1 MKVVEIMRQSC
12 AQMGRLYS
20 GYFVRLE
27 HNVIQDQ
34 HLRMNKDD
42 FTGGTLFLADP
53 VLQSYIVKETTQ
65 DGKLTYQLYEPR
77 YIPYEGNPILPVLF
91 VADNPPLPV
100 TESYSVTTIDRST
113 LISALNTAL
122 ISMGEHTA
130 YKDIEVIATSDGD
143 LLLPT
148 EITSPKKIERYHDSY
163 KAKLYSTYD
172 FSIIVQ
178 NNQPVVR
185 ISNRVA
191 PLEKVQL
198 RVWYN
203 QPHPYVHDDQDEIHD
218 DYHTRRLVYEVAYH
232 AYFQALAKEQ
242 NSSDKDLL
250 MFQTLMQERQAL
262 ASKHPVPRITSTI
275 ILPRN

>member
-1 MKVVEIMRQSC
+1 MKVVEIMRQAC

-20 GYFVRLE
+20 GYFVRLD

-34 HLRMNKDD
+34 HLKMNKDD
-42 FTGGTLFLADP
+42 FTGGTLFFADP

-65 DGKLTYQLYEPR
+65 DGKLTYQLYEPPTG
-77 YIPYEGNPILPVLF
+77 ISIF
-91 VADNPPLPV
+91 VADTPTLPV
-100 TESYSVTTIDRST
+100 TKSYSVTTMDRST

-130 YKDIEVIATSDGD
+130 YKDIEVTATSDGD
-143 LLLPT
+143 IFLPK

-185 ISNRVA
+185 INNRVA